1 MKKSWAW
8 FLVKAL
14 VALILVGLLVAGGFA
29 IHYVSW
35 SQGYATGQRAAE
47 GEEVAEPPPYLYHG
61 FRPSGRLGLVR
72 PLMCAGGF
80 LLLLVVVGGLF
91 RALAWRRMWAYG
103 PWAMHHHRWPRGRRT
118 ANWAKHWRRHGPMPP
133 WCWDWDEADGAD
145 AEQGD
150 ATPDGED

>member
-1 MKKSWAW
+1 MSKSWVW

-35 SQGYATGQRAAE
+35 SQGYAMGQRAAE

-61 FRPSGRLGLVR
+61 FRPSRHLGLVR

-80 LLLLVVVGGLF
+80 LLLLCIFGGLF
-91 RALAWRRMWAYG
+91 RALAWRKMWACG
-103 PWAMHHHRWPRGRRT
+103 PWAMHHRGAHWRRAAHR
-118 ANWAKHWRRHGPMPP
+118 AKHWRHHGPMPP
-133 WCWDWDEADGAD
+133 WCWDWDEADGEET
-145 AEQGD
+145 EQGD
-150 ATPDGED
+150 AAPDAED